1 MTPNTPATTQLNSE
15 LLELALGTAEVGV
28 AVIDSAHCFTRLT
41 PAFATMLGYTVGEL
55 INQQWSTVAPRNVLN
70 SADSLLADLLFGVA
84 KGPFDWELVH
94 KNRGP
99 VLVRVH
105 FKDVAIENDSPT
117 NPNNVGQNDVE
128 LYSKVVL
135 MTITGHAAHFRHN
148 ALANPITATAIGGT
162 TTEHD
167 AAHNQLLDTSGD
179 AVLTLTFV
187 GTVRSWSRRAEKL
200 FGWFATEALNKPL
213 ADLVISPK
221 SRMAYDALLLEF
233 VAQATNSL
241 REQHLHLT
249 AVHRDGRDIPVNL
262 TLKPIKIGDRI
273 LLGMVFRD
281 MTTHDASETLAT
293 SEQRYRYMIEHVSE
307 GVLVVQAGR
316 IVFANPRALQT
327 LGRSLEEL
335 RRAPFTEFVFAA
347 DRALVAENYHR
358 RVRGEQLD
366 KTYTF
371 RVMQGDG
378 EPTWVQLS
386 AVAINWEG
394 EPATLSFIA
403 DVNDRVQLEIRLKQS
418 LSERETILQSS
429 ILGIAFLNEKGRIH
443 WANEALA
450 QILGKQA
457 QQDKSTSLEHFY
469 PSREHYLR
477 TGAAVAKAVHAGHSF
492 ETELQLKRPDGS
504 LFWAYLSG
512 RSVEVGN
519 LSKGTV
525 WVVMDIT
532 GRRQLEDDLRRK
544 TAEQEAIL
552 KSTVV
557 GITASNPEVH
567 TWVNDTF
574 AQMLGY
580 SPSDLIGHPPV
591 KHFPSQESWE
601 ALMGQAY
608 PILRSGQAFT
618 TECQMRRRDGTLIWV
633 LLHGKRVDAERR
645 KPGTI
650 WTFVDVSERK
660 HSDEML
666 KTALAKQTEL
676 TRLKSRF
683 ISMTSHE
690 FRTPLATI
698 LSSAELI
705 EHYHAKLTPLER
717 QDLTT
722 SIQTAVTRMTAML
735 DDVLMIGRIDA
746 DKLEFNPQPMLLA
759 HFCEQIT
766 NENRVIAAA
775 QKEKVNI
782 ELMLSGCD
790 TQIHLDEKL
799 LRHILGNLLSNA
811 LKYSPDGG
819 KVFFGAVCRAKEIE
833 FIIADTGIGLPQED
847 IPQLFDT
854 FYRASNVGNISGT
867 GLGLAIVRRAVD
879 LHKGTIK
886 VDSALGSGTRF
897 TVNLPRLQT
906 NF

>member
-1 MTPNTPATTQLNSE
+1 MNLHSPTPSLPAN

-28 AVIDSAHCFTRLT
+28 AVIDAAHQFTQIT
-41 PAFATMLGYTVGEL
+41 PIFAAMLGYEVDEL
-55 INQQWSTVAPRNVLN
+55 LTQPWAMIAPRSVLN
-70 SADSLLADLLFGVA
+70 NADSLLADLLFGVP

-99 VLVRVH
+99 IMARVH
-105 FKDVAIENDSPT
+105 FRDIKKSDAET
-117 NPNNVGQNDVE
+117 A
-128 LYSKVVL
+128 VL
-135 MTITGHAAHFRHN
+135 MTITGHAAHFRTQPISN
-148 ALANPITATAIGGT
+148 TANKTLPINIGGSSI
-162 TTEHD
+162 EHD
-167 AAHNQLLDTSGD
+167 AAHNQLLDVSGD
-179 AVLTLTFV
+179 AVLTLTLV
-187 GTVRSWSRRAEKL
+187 GSVRSWSRRAEKL
-200 FGWFATEALNKPL
+200 FGWFSTETLNKPL
-213 ADLVISPK
+213 GDLIISPK
-221 SRMAYDALLLEF
+221 SRGAYDTFLLEF
-233 VAQATNSL
+233 VAKAAVSL
-241 REQHLHLT
+241 NEQHLHLT
-249 AVHRDGRDIPVNL
+249 AMHRDGREIPVNL
-262 TLKPIKIGDRI
+262 TLKPIKIGERI

-281 MTTHDASETLAT
+281 MTVVASPESLME

-327 LGRSLEEL
+327 LGRTLEEL
-335 RRAPFTEFVFAA
+335 RSVPFTDGVFPE

-371 RVMQGDG
+371 RVMQPDG
-378 EPTWVQLS
+378 TVTWVQLS

-403 DVNDRVQLEIRLKQS
+403 DVNERVQLEHRLKQT
-418 LSERETILQSS
+418 LSEREIILQSS

-443 WANEALA
+443 WANEALE
-450 QILGKQA
+450 QILGKLKRQEA
-457 QQDKSTSLEHFY
+457 GESLEHFY

-477 TGAAVAKAVHAGHSF
+477 TGAAAAKAVAEGHAF
-492 ETELQLKRPDGS
+492 ETELQLKRPDGT

-512 RSVEVGN
+512 RSVEAGN

-532 GRRQLEDDLRRK
+532 TRRQLEDDLRRK

-557 GITASNPEVH
+557 GITSSNPEVH

-574 AQMLGY
+574 AHMLGY
-580 SPSDLIGHPPV
+580 NPSDLIGHPPV
-591 KHFPSQESWE
+591 KHFPSQASWE
-601 ALMGQAY
+601 TLMAQAY

-650 WTFVDVSERK
+650 WTFVDVTERK
-660 HSDEML
+660 RSDEML
-666 KTALAKQTEL
+666 QNALAKQTEL

-698 LSSAELI
+698 LSSAEII
-705 EHYHAKLTPLER
+705 EHYHAKLTPQER
-717 QDLTT
+717 QDLTG

-746 DKLEFNPQPMLLA
+746 DKLEFNPQPMLLE
-759 HFCEQIT
+759 HFCKQVAD
-766 NENRVIAAA
+766 ENRVIAAA
-775 QKEKVNI
+775 QKEKVDI
-782 ELMLSGCD
+782 ELMLSSCD
-790 TQIHLDEKL
+790 AQVNLDEKL

-811 LKYSPDGG
+811 VKYSPEGG

-897 TVNLPRLQT
+897 TVNLPRL
-906 NF
+906 

>member
-1 MTPNTPATTQLNSE
+1 MTSNTSASAIPTD

-28 AVIDSAHCFTRLT
+28 AVINSAHQ
-41 PAFATMLGYTVGEL
+41 FAQVTSVFAQMLGYEAADLVEQPWTM
-55 INQQWSTVAPRNVLN
+55 VAPRNILN
-70 SADSLLADLLFGVA
+70 TADSLLADLLFGTA

-94 KNRGP
+94 RNRGP
-99 VLVRVH
+99 VLTRVH
-105 FKDVAIENDSPT
+105 FKDIK
-117 NPNNVGQNDVE
+117 NVDGDV
-128 LYSKVVL
+128 SIL
-135 MTITGHAAHFRHN
+135 MTITGHAAHFR
-148 ALANPITATAIGGT
+148 APSSVQKTAPTFIGGSS
-162 TTEHD
+162 TEHD
-167 AAHNQLLDTSGD
+167 AAHNQLLELDASGD
-179 AVLTLTFV
+179 AVLTLTLV
-187 GTVRSWSRRAEKL
+187 GSIRSWSKRAEKL
-200 FGWFATEALNKPL
+200 FGWFATETLNKPL
-213 ADLVISPK
+213 SDLIIAPK
-221 SRMAYDALLLEF
+221 SRTAYDAFLLDF
-233 VAQATNSL
+233 VANTPTSL
-241 REQHLHLT
+241 AEQHLHLT

-262 TLKPIKIGDRI
+262 TLKPIKIGERI

-281 MTTHDASETLAT
+281 MSVHNSTETLLQ

-316 IVFANPRALQT
+316 IVFANPRALLT

-335 RRAPFTEFVFAA
+335 RSVPFTESVYPA

-366 KTYTF
+366 KTYVF
-371 RVMQGDG
+371 RVVQPNGVV
-378 EPTWVQLS
+378 TWVQLS

-403 DVNDRVQLEIRLKQS
+403 DVNERVQLEIRLKQS

-443 WANEALA
+443 WANEALE
-450 QILGKQA
+450 QILGKL
-457 QQDKSTSLEHFY
+457 KKLENSESLEQYY

-477 TGAAVAKAVHAGHSF
+477 VGAAAAKATYEGHAF

-512 RSVEVGN
+512 RSVEAGN

-532 GRRQLEDDLRRK
+532 ARRQLEDDLRRK

-557 GITASNPEVH
+557 GITSSNPEVH

-580 SPSDLIGHPPV
+580 NPSDLIGHPPV

-601 ALMGQAY
+601 DLMAKAY

-618 TECQMRRRDGTLIWV
+618 TECQMRRRDGSLIWV
-633 LLHGKRVDAERR
+633 LVHGKRVDAERR

-650 WTFVDVSERK
+650 WTFVDVTERK
-660 HSDEML
+660 RSDEML
-666 KTALAKQTEL
+666 KDALAKQTEL

-698 LSSAELI
+698 LSSAEII
-705 EHYHAKLTPLER
+705 EHYHAKLTAQER
-717 QDLTT
+717 QDLTG

-735 DDVLMIGRIDA
+735 DDVLMIGKIDA
-746 DKLEFNPQPMLLA
+746 DKLEFNPQPMMLE
-759 HFCEQIT
+759 HICKQIAD
-766 NENRVIAAA
+766 ENRVIAAA
-775 QKEKVNI
+775 QKEKVDI
-782 ELMLSGCD
+782 ELMLSACD
-790 TQIHLDEKL
+790 VQVQLDEKL

-811 LKYSPDGG
+811 VKYSPDGG
-819 KVFFGAVCRAKEIE
+819 KVFFGAVCRTKEIE
-833 FIIADTGIGLPQED
+833 FIVADTGIGLPKED

-897 TVNLPRLQT
+897 TVNLPRL
-906 NF
+906 